1 MVGCYQVGKSEEVSE
16 NPPTVLILVNVR
28 STRETI
34 IRILAQYDLNMVAVE
49 IAKDVISR
57 SGFIVGDLDRAAF
70 KGSVKPG
77 RSLGIQAD
85 NMAASAFGG
94 YLELKYP
101 RSGEWRKFG
110 LTCFHCV
117 LPHEER
123 TPQAISECEFHL
135 SVPSKIMPANI
146 DIVVCK
152 GWRENGIQMN
162 EHNAKRHLRM
172 HSPSLVDMHRK
183 LQLLESEI
191 TEGESGETYKKG
203 SEMEKE
209 GLLDMMSEIG
219 KRTFLSRKA
228 EIDNQKNFVQEI
240 RDFCARNSYQLGS
253 VVAAS
258 GFRHRKVPSIA
269 KSDSLM
275 NVDWGLIQIEGVR
288 EGPNEV
294 SFFTTI

>member
-123 TPQAISECEFHL
+123 TPQAISEL
-135 SVPSKIMPANI
+135 
-146 DIVVCK
+146 CK

-288 EGPNEV
+288 EGPNEPV
-294 SFFTTI
+294 GAREDIPA